1 VVTNCRRTVARLI
14 PHDELENKLCNLWFT
29 LVPLFLC
36 TESSHSEYPPPQL
49 LPTTHLHCRQM
60 AATYAP
66 SSSGTRVTLRV
77 GNLPPYL
84 THEDF
89 QRLWQS
95 SDGWLGGR
103 VLGSGHGVAEFSS
116 LIAAQRAKSTYEGWT
131 GFGAPLSLN
140 VDAAPAAPQPS
151 ENFAYGGVAW
161 SNVSYRS
168 LARRQACHA
177 AASSDPEMFG
187 KLAQT
192 RPGAVGDASAQAPV
206 HQYGQS
212 RASTQPQHSQAQGV
226 YTPGSDPFP
235 PPPRMLHGVSWNTC
249 KQAGQAFPMHKY
261 ACEQWQNCTLVTV
274 KTLSMQQLI
283 ALPPWRMDFTDTVR
297 DAGAPRYIALRLAQ
311 AHNGPHVTPAAGA
324 PAAGSGG
331 SGSGGGNSGSGAG
344 SAAPASGNSG
354 SGGGGAAATVPGP
367 GTGLAAA
374 LAGLSQSQLNS
385 LAGLLGQ

>member
-1 VVTNCRRTVARLI
+1 MQKVGAARG
-14 PHDELENKLCNLWFT
+14 
-29 LVPLFLC
+29 
-36 TESSHSEYPPPQL
+36 TESGRLE
-49 LPTTHLHCRQM
+49 LHMSFTCARAAGAREA
-60 AATYAP
+60 AATADTAAAREG
-66 SSSGTRVTLRV
+66 SHATAIAEV
-77 GNLPPYL
+77 
-84 THEDF
+84 
-89 QRLWQS
+89 QRGGWVWDSCVVMQTYCLSPAHFSHASHLLHALLGSAAGAGRAACSVELQRSASS

-192 RPGAVGDASAQAPV
+192 RPGAASAQAPV

-249 KQAGQAFPMHKY
+249 KQAGQAFPMQKY
-261 ACEQWQNCTLVTV
+261 ACEQWQNCTLVMV
-274 KTLSMQQLI
+274 NTLSMQQLI
-283 ALPPWRMDFTDTVR
+283 AMTLWRMDFTDTVR

-311 AHNGPHVTPAAGA
+311 AHNGVH
-324 PAAGSGG
+324 SGG
-331 SGSGGGNSGSGAG
+331 H
-344 SAAPASGNSG
+344 AAKPVAHHAQPSCMMLCQCRATSCTYAELQYLAAH
-354 SGGGGAAATVPGP
+354 AAASTHGNVCCIV
-367 GTGLAAA
+367 
-374 LAGLSQSQLNS
+374 
-385 LAGLLGQ
+385 